1 MIFFVSF
8 IFFFVLQIGII
19 GGSGLDNPEIID
31 NRVEK
36 VVNTP
41 YGNPSDV
48 LIEGTIKGVE
58 CVLLARHGRSHSIM
72 PSTVN
77 YRANIWALKHLD
89 CTHLIV
95 STATGSLKEEIC
107 PGSVVIIDNFI
118 DRTTKRAMTFYDGN
132 EASPWGVCH
141 IPMEPAFCN
150 RTRKVIID
158 TAKNL
163 GVSIVEKG
171 TVCTIEG
178 PRFSS
183 KAESKV
189 FQQWGCDLV
198 NMTTVPEV
206 VLAKEAGLCYA
217 AIALATD
224 YDCWRDSGAKVSVPE
239 VLAMFKKNVEK
250 VTQILVEVVPNIAKQ
265 DWTDTITELRNT
277 VNQSIMLPHNT

>member
-1 MIFFVSF
+1 
-8 IFFFVLQIGII
+8 
-19 GGSGLDNPEIID
+19 
-31 NRVEK
+31 
-36 VVNTP
+36 
-41 YGNPSDV
+41 
-48 LIEGTIKGVE
+48 
-58 CVLLARHGRSHSIM
+58 M

-77 YRANIWALKHLD
+77 YRANIWALRHLG

-95 STATGSLKEEIC
+95 STATGSLKEEIP

-118 DRTTKRAMTFYDGN
+118 DRTTKRAMTFYDGL
-132 EASPWGVCH
+132 EASPMGICH

-163 GVSIVEKG
+163 GIPVIERG

-183 KAESKV
+183 KAESMV

-224 YDCWRDSGAKVSVPE
+224 YDCWRDSGEKVSVPE
-239 VLAMFKKNVEK
+239 VLAIFKKNVEK
-250 VTQILVEVVPNIAKQ
+250 VTKILVETVSNIASM

-277 VNQSIMLPHNT
+277 VNQSIMLPHSS